1 MLPVNH
7 IHNVLCL
14 GSQIWLVIFPEGT
27 RFDPQKSD
35 KLERSQAYA
44 DSLGLPR
51 LNHVLMPRTTGFEVG
66 LCMVHQLM

>member
-1 MLPVNH
+1 M
-7 IHNVLCL
+7 LCL
-14 GSQIWLVIFPEGT
+14 WSQIWLAIFPEGT

-66 LCMVHQLM
+66 LYHDKASHFDME